1 MPTPSHCGF
10 GVRGQALMECREFP
24 HSEDLLLVR

>member
-1 MPTPSHCGF
+1 MPTLVIAALVCVG
-10 GVRGQALMECREFP
+10 RLLMECREFP